1 MLALAL
7 LPARPRV
14 NSATVTRLHDLRRH
28 PLARARDDGGR
39 AAKRA
44 AQQRLQHRQALSSP
58 TTAASCTLSTLPVS
72 AVLKH
77 HLTVLSA
84 LGEPA
89 TQLVQMLQLALDSG
103 WCASCTTALAALRPR
118 RVADRVRARRDH
130 LHRRGPDGGRLDPVR
145 ARCEARDHFEEAQAE
160 AHAEALCTRTRRA
173 GRSSST

>member
-1 MLALAL
+1 MREGGVGDTVHAIQTPWVPVPQLRDVKSCEQTARRPRGFKAQPACRERERESCLTFMLAVAP

-14 NSATVTRLHDLRRH
+14 NSATATRLHDLRRH
-28 PLARARDDGGR
+28 PLARARDGAGR

-44 AQQRLQHRQALSSP
+44 AQQRLQHRQAHSSP

-89 TQLVQMLQLALDSG
+89 TQLVQMLQLALASG
-103 WCASCTTALAALRPR
+103 WCASGTTVLTALRPR
-118 RVADRVRARRDH
+118 RAA
-130 LHRRGPDGGRLDPVR
+130 
-145 ARCEARDHFEEAQAE
+145 
-160 AHAEALCTRTRRA
+160 
-173 GRSSST
+173 